1 MAFYMK
7 PGQGPKMKTG
17 NGLPSGLMGGPKMK
31 PCGGPMMH
39 EGDGKKHT
47 NEKSGTGDPV
57 LDRYKKKY
65 PDSTV
70 TVKNGK
76 KKKNPYNKT
85 KKQKQYSVTGKD
97 GSSFTVVPGKKVK
110 DKSMSTKDAINKTL
124 KDERTGS

>member
-1 MAFYMK
+1 MAYK
-7 PGQGPKMKTG
+7 QNAGRGPMMKTG
-17 NGLPSGLMGGPKMK
+17 AGVPSALLQTD
-31 PCGGPMMH
+31 
-39 EGDGKKHT
+39 ER
-47 NEKSGTGDPV
+47 SGTGDPV
-57 LDRYKKKY
+57 LDRYKKMY

-70 TVKNGK
+70 TVKGGK
-76 KKKNPYNKT
+76 KKENPYNKT